1 LEGLDDNKWSIFL
14 SFRFALF
21 TLPRNKE
28 MLLHFDL
35 FWNVQKCCERNI
47 YRNRGEGFVREI

>member
-1 LEGLDDNKWSIFL
+1 
-14 SFRFALF
+14 
-21 TLPRNKE
+21 
-28 MLLHFDL
+28 L